1 MLAAGQVGGSPN
13 ACLSSQAAALAPQGP
28 YLALHFGA
36 KMQRPAQSRSAALIA
51 LTLVALGAIATASAK
66 DQRAKSPDLVAAT
79 PEPGRAQ
86 VDLDKLPASSADQLA
101 LSRHLKEIGAL
112 FYGAWWCPACTR
124 QKALFGRQG
133 SQQLPYVECDR
144 QPSDRDVCI
153 AAQIK
158 AFPTWELKGKER
170 LVGVQSLDELKSWSG
185 YPTKR

>member
-1 MLAAGQVGGSPN
+1 
-13 ACLSSQAAALAPQGP
+13 
-28 YLALHFGA
+28 
-36 KMQRPAQSRSAALIA
+36 MQRPAQSRSVVLIA

-66 DQRAKSPDLVAAT
+66 DQRGKTPDLVAAA
-79 PEPGRAQ
+79 PDPARAQ
-86 VDLDKLPASSADQLA
+86 LDLNKLPPSSAEQLA

-124 QKALFGRQG
+124 QKALFGRQA

-185 YPTKR
+185 YPAKR